1 MDYNTKRKKLPMPE
15 YGRNIQNM
23 VDHLFTLEDR
33 EKRNQSAQAI
43 IDVMGNLYPYLRDVA
58 EYKHKLWDHIAIM
71 SDFKLDI
78 DYPYDPPSP
87 DILTEKPHRVP
98 YNQTEIKLKHYGLIT
113 QKLIDKA
120 VEMEGEEQQILI
132 EQIAN
137 QMKKLYQ
144 AWNKDSVEDEK
155 IFIDLEEL
163 SGHKLK
169 VSRDIQLSEVRVAP
183 QTPQNKKKKKNKR
196 IKGNN

>member
-23 VDHLFTLEDR
+23 VDHLFTIEDR

-98 YNQTEIKLKHYGLIT
+98 YNQTDIKLKHYGLIT
-113 QKLIDKA
+113 QKLINA
-120 VEMEGEEQQILI
+120 ALEMEGEEQRMLI

-169 VSRDIQLSEVRVAP
+169 VPRDIQLSEVRIAP
-183 QTPQNKKKKKNKR
+183 PIQSKKKKKKR
-196 IKGNN
+196 K

>member
-23 VDHLFTLEDR
+23 VDHLFTIEDR

-98 YNQTEIKLKHYGLIT
+98 YNQTDIKLKHYGLIT
-113 QKLIDKA
+113 QKLINA
-120 VEMEGEEQQILI
+120 ALEMEGEEQRMLI

-169 VSRDIQLSEVRVAP
+169 VPRDIQLSEVRVAP
-183 QTPQNKKKKKNKR
+183 PIQSKKKKKKR
-196 IKGNN
+196 K

>member
-1 MDYNTKRKKLPMPE
+1 MDYNTSRKKLPMPE

-23 VDHLFTLEDR
+23 VDHLFTIEDK
-33 EKRNQSAQAI
+33 EKRNQSAQAV

-78 DYPYDPPSP
+78 DYPYELPSP
-87 DILTEKPHRVP
+87 DILMEKPRRVP
-98 YNQTEIKLKHYGLIT
+98 YNQNDIKLRHYGVIT
-113 QKLIDKA
+113 QKLIDTA
-120 VEMEGEEQQILI
+120 ITMEGDEQRILI

-137 QMKKLYQ
+137 QMKKLYL

-155 IFIDLEEL
+155 IFLDLEEL

-169 VSRDIQLSEVRVAP
+169 VPREIQLVDVKIPTIQP
-183 QTPQNKKKKKNKR
+183 QGKKKKKKNR
-196 IKGNN
+196 

>member
-1 MDYNTKRKKLPMPE
+1 MDYNTNRKKLPMPE

-23 VDHLFTLEDR
+23 VDHLFTIEDR
-33 EKRNQSAQAI
+33 EKRNQSAQAV

-78 DYPYDPPSP
+78 DYPYEPPSP

-98 YNQTEIKLKHYGLIT
+98 YNQNEIKLKHYGLIT
-113 QKLIDKA
+113 QKMIDTA
-120 VEMEGEEQQILI
+120 IEMEGDEQRILI

-137 QMKKLYQ
+137 QMKKQYL

-163 SGHKLK
+163 SGHKLN
-169 VSRDIQLSEVRVAP
+169 VPRDIQLADIKIQQP
-183 QTPQNKKKKKNKR
+183 QQQGKKKKKKR
-196 IKGNN
+196 

>member
-23 VDHLFTLEDR
+23 VDHLFTIEDK
-33 EKRNQSAQAI
+33 EKRNHSAQAV

-78 DYPYDPPSP
+78 DYPYEPPSP
-87 DILTEKPHRVP
+87 DILTEKPRRVP
-98 YNQTEIKLKHYGLIT
+98 YNQNNIKLRHYGLIT
-113 QKLIDKA
+113 EKLIDA
-120 VEMEGEEQQILI
+120 AIGMEGEEQRILI

-137 QMKKLYQ
+137 QMKKLYL

-155 IFIDLEEL
+155 IFMDLEEL
-163 SGHKLK
+163 SGNKLK
-169 VSRDIQLSEVRVAP
+169 APRDIQLSEIKIQAP
-183 QTPQNKKKKKNKR
+183 QPQGKKKKKK
-196 IKGNN
+196 K

>member
-23 VDHLFTLEDR
+23 VDHLFTIEDR
-33 EKRNQSAQAI
+33 EKRNQSAQAV

-78 DYPYDPPSP
+78 DYPYEPPSP
-87 DILTEKPHRVP
+87 DILTEKPRRVP
-98 YNQTEIKLKHYGLIT
+98 YNQNDIKLRHYGLIT
-113 QKLIDKA
+113 EKLIDA
-120 VEMEGEEQQILI
+120 AIGMEGEEQRILI

-137 QMKKLYQ
+137 QMKKLYL

-155 IFIDLEEL
+155 IFLDLEEL

-169 VSRDIQLSEVRVAP
+169 VPRDIQLSDIKI
-183 QTPQNKKKKKNKR
+183 QTPQPQGKKKKKK
-196 IKGNN
+196 K

>member
-23 VDHLFTLEDR
+23 VDHLFTIKDR
-33 EKRNQSAQAI
+33 EKRNQSAQAV
-43 IDVMGNLYPYLRDVA
+43 IDVMGNLYTYLRDVE

-78 DYPYDPPSP
+78 DYAYEPPTP
-87 DILTEKPHRVP
+87 DILTEKPRRVP
-98 YNQTEIKLKHYGLIT
+98 YNQNNIKLRHYGLIT
-113 QKLIDKA
+113 EKLIEKA
-120 VEMEGEEQQILI
+120 IEMEGEEQQILI

-137 QMKKLYQ
+137 QMKKLYL

-155 IFIDLEEL
+155 IFLDLEEL
-163 SGHKLK
+163 SDNKLK
-169 VSRDIQLSEVRVAP
+169 VSRDIRLADVKAVLPPR
-183 QTPQNKKKKKNKR
+183 KKKKK
-196 IKGNN
+196 

>member
-23 VDHLFTLEDR
+23 VDHLFTIEDR
-33 EKRNQSAQAI
+33 DKRNQSAQAV

-78 DYPYDPPSP
+78 DYPYEPPSP
-87 DILTEKPHRVP
+87 DILTEKPHKVP
-98 YNQTEIKLKHYGLIT
+98 YNQNDIKLRHYGLIT
-113 QKLIDKA
+113 QKLIEKA
-120 VEMEGEEQQILI
+120 LEMEGDEQRILI

-137 QMKKLYQ
+137 QMKKQYLS
-144 AWNKDSVEDEK
+144 WNKDSVEDEK

-163 SGHKLK
+163 SGKRLN
-169 VSRDIQLSEVRVAP
+169 VPRDIQLADVKVQP
-183 QTPQNKKKKKNKR
+183 VQQQGKKKKKK
-196 IKGNN
+196 K

>member
-23 VDHLFTLEDR
+23 VDHLFTIEDR
-33 EKRNQSAQAI
+33 EKRNQSAQAV

-78 DYPYDPPSP
+78 DYPYEPPSP
-87 DILTEKPHRVP
+87 DILTEKPRRVP
-98 YNQTEIKLKHYGLIT
+98 YNHNDIKIRHYGLIT
-113 QKLIDKA
+113 EKLIQKA
-120 VEMEGEEQQILI
+120 TEMEGEEQQILI

-137 QMKKLYQ
+137 QMKKLYM
-144 AWNKDSVEDEK
+144 AWNKDAVDDEK
-155 IFIDLEEL
+155 IFSDLEEL
-163 SGHKLK
+163 SGNRLK
-169 VSRDIQLSEVRVAP
+169 VSRDLKLAEVKVAP
-183 QTPQNKKKKKNKR
+183 VQSQSKKKKKK
-196 IKGNN
+196 K

>member
-23 VDHLFTLEDR
+23 VDHLFTIEDR
-33 EKRNQSAQAI
+33 EKRNQSAQAV

-78 DYPYDPPSP
+78 DYPYEPPSP
-87 DILTEKPHRVP
+87 DILTEKPHKVP
-98 YNQTEIKLKHYGLIT
+98 YNQNDIRFRHYGLIT
-113 QKLIDKA
+113 QKMIDKA
-120 VEMEGEEQQILI
+120 LELEGDEQRILI

-137 QMKKLYQ
+137 QMKKQYLS
-144 AWNKDSVEDEK
+144 WNKDSVEDEK

-163 SGHKLK
+163 SGNRLK
-169 VSRDIQLSEVRVAP
+169 VPRDIQLADVKVQP
-183 QTPQNKKKKKNKR
+183 VQQQGKKKKKK
-196 IKGNN
+196 K

>member
-1 MDYNTKRKKLPMPE
+1 MPE

-23 VDHLFTLEDR
+23 VDHLFTIEDR
-33 EKRNQSAQAI
+33 DKRNQSAQAI

-98 YNQTEIKLKHYGLIT
+98 YNQNDIKLKHYGLIV
-113 QKLIDKA
+113 QKMIDA
-120 VEMEGEEQQILI
+120 AIDMEGEEQRILI
-132 EQIAN
+132 EQTAN
-137 QMKKLYQ
+137 QMKKLYL

-155 IFIDLEEL
+155 IFLDFEEL
-163 SGHKLK
+163 SGNKLK
-169 VSRDIQLSEVRVAP
+169 VPRDIQLADVRVQTVQP
-183 QTPQNKKKKKNKR
+183 QGKKKKKKNK
-196 IKGNN
+196 

>member
-23 VDHLFTLEDR
+23 VDHLFTIEDR
-33 EKRNQSAQAI
+33 EKRNQSAQAV

-78 DYPYDPPSP
+78 DYPYEPPSP
-87 DILTEKPHRVP
+87 DILTEKPRRVP
-98 YNQTEIKLKHYGLIT
+98 YNQNDIKLKHYGLIT
-113 QKLIDKA
+113 EKLIQKA
-120 VEMEGEEQQILI
+120 TEMEGEEQQILI

-137 QMKKLYQ
+137 QMKKLYM
-144 AWNKDSVEDEK
+144 AWNKDAVEDEK
-155 IFIDLEEL
+155 IFSDLEEL
-163 SGHKLK
+163 SRNKLK
-169 VSRDIQLSEVRVAP
+169 VPRDLKLAEVKVAP
-183 QTPQNKKKKKNKR
+183 VQIQSKKKKKK
-196 IKGNN
+196 K